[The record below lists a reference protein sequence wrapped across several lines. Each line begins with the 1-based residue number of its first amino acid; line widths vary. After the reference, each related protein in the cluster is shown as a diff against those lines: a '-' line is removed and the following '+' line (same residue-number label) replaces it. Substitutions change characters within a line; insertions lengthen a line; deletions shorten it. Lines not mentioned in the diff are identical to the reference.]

1 MIIIIWY
8 DLIKC
13 STCPPGRTRATK
25 VDSCIAKGLHQDAWQ
40 VAIIN
45 KMPGNWQSKII
56 MITHTVTRVCT
67 GMTKQHW
74 FWWWWLPTEWQ
85 WFWWTNYDVYWV
97 ILTGWQGLS
106 GGQIS
111 YQEDLSAY
119 CHRETCKK
127 WNVIREKTFTF
138 SKTYSRIRFFWSLKS
153 LCGRQLMLFLFKSL
167 KIWCYR
173 NVCFGGWS
181 LMEAKKS
188 KNALARLKSCY
199 LGAQCPLDVT
209 ESYMASIRWWWWW
222 RWKTQGLTSS
232 GDQEDRQAMIEEET
246 EVGCRKESWF

>member
-74 FWWWWLPTEWQ
+74 FWWLPTEWQ
-85 WFWWTNYDVYWV
+85 WFWWTNYDVFWV

-127 WNVIREKTFTF
+127 WNMIRENTFTF

-173 NVCFGGWS
+173 NVLVGDLWWKQKK
-181 LMEAKKS
+181 EAKMHWPGS
-188 KNALARLKSCY
+188 NHVIWVHNAH
-199 LGAQCPLDVT
+199 
-209 ESYMASIRWWWWW
+209 
-222 RWKTQGLTSS
+222 
-232 GDQEDRQAMIEEET
+232 
-246 EVGCRKESWF
+246 